1 MGRLDS
7 LSVLNKCA
15 MECVNVTAVAVNIT
29 DFLDVGLYTV
39 VGSATFTLHF

>member
-15 MECVNVTAVAVNIT
+15 MECVNVTAVAVNIN
-29 DFLDVGLYTV
+29 FLDVGLYTV
-39 VGSATFTLHF
+39 VGSATFMFHF